1 MRTELKKAIIEWIF
15 GNLNTWQI
23 TNECIKEFRQY
34 IYKEDG
40 EYCIGGKAVSNF
52 IDEEIKLIQEDLG

>member
-23 TNECIKEFRQY
+23 TNECINEFRQY
-34 IYKEDG
+34 IYKENG
-40 EYCIGGKAVSNF
+40 SYCIGGREVSDFIEKAISL
-52 IDEEIKLIQEDLG
+52 ITEE

>member
-1 MRTELKKAIIEWIF
+1 MRKELKKAIIEWIF
-15 GNLNTWQI
+15 GNLNKWQI
-23 TNECIKEFRQY
+23 TNECINEFRQY